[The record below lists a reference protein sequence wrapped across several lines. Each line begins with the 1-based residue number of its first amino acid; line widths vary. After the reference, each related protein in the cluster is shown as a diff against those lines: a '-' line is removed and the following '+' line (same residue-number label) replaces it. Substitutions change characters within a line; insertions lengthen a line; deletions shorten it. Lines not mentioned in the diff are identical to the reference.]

1 MRLASLGAVALAQ
14 GWTLGIPPLISST
27 YFPKSEVGLAT
38 GLSVLAMQIGPGIP
52 YFSAHFFFAEN
63 AEEDGEGLQFYMLV
77 QMVLTGVVVLLVICT
92 TPYTCPPVG
101 VGGGDKPKGG
111 LRAFS
116 MAVVTA
122 LNPKK
127 TSPSFLLLA
136 LAYGVITGSLISYST
151 LMSELLPNLSETD
164 LSMVSE
170 RSELVFWKMS
180 ILAMKCAKS
189 HPLIS

>member
-1 MRLASLGAVALAQ
+1 
-14 GWTLGIPPLISST
+14 
-27 YFPKSEVGLAT
+27 
-38 GLSVLAMQIGPGIP
+38 
-52 YFSAHFFFAEN
+52 
-63 AEEDGEGLQFYMLV
+63 
-77 QMVLTGVVVLLVICT
+77 LLVICT